1 MRKVCP
7 LLVKYYRRRRSKRRE
22 NVRYW
27 LTPKGLAAIGKDGDG
42 QPKPAALLSE
52 YLH

>member
-27 LTPKGLAAIGKDGDG
+27 LTPKGLAAIGKL
-42 QPKPAALLSE
+42 KTKAN
-52 YLH
+52 

>member
-7 LLVKYYRRRRSKRRE
+7 LLVKYYRRRRSKRKRVDE

-27 LTPKGLAAIGKDGDG
+27 ITPKGLAAIGKL
-42 QPKPAALLSE
+42 KTKAN
-52 YLH
+52 

>member
-7 LLVKYYRRRRSKRRE
+7 LLVNWRRRSKRKRVDE

-27 LTPKGLAAIGKDGDG
+27 ITPKGLAAIGKL
-42 QPKPAALLSE
+42 KTKAN
-52 YLH
+52 